1 MKTAPIS
8 LLLAATLLSV
18 AGCRN
23 LPSPVTPSAPS
34 SPGTNSP
41 AVEVT
46 SATNS
51 ATKEDE
57 EAYRQIRLLTRS
69 LLLIRHNYVDETK
82 VSYSNLMTSALN
94 GMLSSLDPYSQ
105 FLEPTEYRDL
115 KEDTQGA
122 FGGIGIQIGVKDNL
136 LTVIAPI
143 EDTPAARAGLLNGD
157 RIIEINGQRTESLA
171 LRDAVQKL
179 RGTPGTKA
187 TLKILRGRDI
197 KDFALV
203 REVIRVTS
211 VKGARFITEGIAYLR
226 ITEFSE
232 PTAPALLEA
241 IRKLKSQKPLNALVL
256 DLRNNPGGLLV
267 SAIDTSELFLKAGT
281 LVVSTRGR
289 GDNPRQMPSYSSGHI
304 HFTDFPMAVLV
315 NGGSASAAEIVAGA
329 LQDNKRAVLVGELT
343 FGKGSVQ
350 NVIQLEDGY
359 GLRLTTAHYYTPSGR
374 CIHEKGIEP
383 DIVVPIATEEWPNI
397 LMKRAYT
404 ETPGLLPESEKPAN
418 FDQVTDR
425 QLDRAVDL
433 LKGIL
438 IFQGHK

>member
-1 MKTAPIS
+1 MKNTAVS
-8 LLLAATLLSV
+8 FTLAAAMLALV
-18 AGCRN
+18 GCRHV
-23 LPSPVTPSAPS
+23 PS
-34 SPGTNSP
+34 
-41 AVEVT
+41 T
-46 SATNS
+46 SATLTQ
-51 ATKEDE
+51 ATNQPALKETRPADPALAE
-57 EAYRQIRLLTRS
+57 NDEAYRQIRLLTRS
-69 LLLIRHNYVDETK
+69 ILLIRHNYVDETK

-105 FLEPTEYRDL
+105 FLEPPEYRDL

-122 FGGIGIQIGVKDNL
+122 FGGIGIQIGVKDNI

-143 EDTPAARAGLLNGD
+143 EDTPAGRAGLLSGD
-157 RIIEINGQRTESLA
+157 KIVEINGQRTESLP

-179 RGTPGTKA
+179 RGQPGTKA

-197 KDFALV
+197 KEFTLA

-211 VKGARFITEGIAYLR
+211 VKGTRFITDGIGYLR

-232 PTAPALLEA
+232 PTAGALLEA
-241 IRKLKSQKPLNALVL
+241 IRKLNAQQPLKALVL

-289 GDNPRQMPSYSSGHI
+289 GDNPRQVPSYSSGRT
-304 HFTDFPMAVLV
+304 HFTDFPIAVLV

-329 LQDNKRAVLVGELT
+329 LQDNKRAVLVGEPT

-350 NVIQLEDGY
+350 NVIQLEDGFA
-359 GLRLTTAHYYTPSGR
+359 LRLTTAHYYTPSGR

-383 DIVVPIATEEWPNI
+383 DVVVPIAMEEWPDI
-397 LMKRAYT
+397 LRKRIYI

-418 FDQVTDR
+418 FDRIADR